1 MFNLEIITLKRR
13 TRQALKIAFLFILI
27 TPSVFAAE
35 KKSNF
40 DTSNDFLMNATI
52 LGAISSLGF
61 ACYQGKAPCSLSPGI
76 NTDKLTFSVDV
87 GEDNTI
93 KQTRI
98 ALGADWIE
106 NIYRSKN
113 LTVNG
118 RMELNTN
125 LWNSTLKTA
134 NNKSGYII
142 GIAPVFRY
150 ISPKI
155 TRGGYFELGGG
166 PQYLSSSI
174 IENENKSTQFQ
185 FGSILGF
192 GFTGKTFEAGYRY
205 LHISNANIEIPNP
218 GTDFHS
224 LHLAYKF

>member
-1 MFNLEIITLKRR
+1 MKRR
-13 TRQALKIAFLFILI
+13 TLALLNIAFLFTLGIF
-27 TPSVFAAE
+27 PAFAAE

-76 NTDKLTFSVDV
+76 DTDKLTFSLDF
-87 GEDNTI
+87 GEDNTV
-93 KQTRI
+93 KQTRL
-98 ALGADWIE
+98 ALGVDWLE
-106 NIYRSKN
+106 KIYQSKN
-113 LTVNG
+113 ITVTG
-118 RMELNTN
+118 RIELNTN
-125 LWNSTLKTA
+125 IWKSSLKNA
-134 NNKSGYII
+134 KNKSGYII
-142 GIAPVFRY
+142 GITPVFRY

-166 PQYLSSSI
+166 PQYLSNTI
-174 IENENKSTQFQ
+174 IEDENKSTQFQ

-192 GFTGKTFEAGYRY
+192 GFAGKTFEAGYRY